1 MIVTLDA
8 NLDFLTWRKSNL
20 PSNHSSKKLKPLVD
34 ALFDRILP
42 LGVIQLVTGATRLE
56 RGQPKAGLDH
66 FYTNKPD
73 KLSSMQT
80 YSTGMSDHKLL
91 KCTRFSKSFRPRPR
105 LTRKRMFKNFDP
117 IIFKQKL
124 ADSNLEEI
132 CDCTDVNQAAELL
145 VNKMCNVLDQIAPV
159 RTIQTKSR
167 YAPWLS
173 EETKNL
179 QNERNAAQKTAS
191 QTDLQEDWRLFRSL
205 RNQVTARLRDDKREW
220 EKKQLDDKENTPT
233 QIWSRVKGWLGWGGG
248 GSPTQIF
255 YQGKIV
261 TSPGGLSSCMNKFF
275 LDKVKRLRN
284 SIPLVH
290 SDPLLKMKEAM
301 ENRTCSFSLQEISVE
316 DVIKVISSL
325 KNSSATGTDY
335 IDTRTIKLSA
345 ELIAPA
351 LAHVINLSISSGIFP
366 SVWKHAKVI
375 PLLKS
380 PNIDPLQPK
389 SYRPV
394 ALLPVLSKVLEKVV
408 FKQLVE
414 YLEENNLIHPN
425 LHGSRSGHSTAT
437 ALIQLYDRWAEE
449 IEQEKMVGVL
459 VCDQSAA
466 FDLCDHSLLLEK
478 LRLMGVKNTE
488 LAWLGSY
495 LTGRRQSCFIDG
507 NMSTPLDLLDCGV
520 PQGSIGGPLL
530 WLCFTCDQPDVTHE
544 HPVAGQDTHRG
555 CGGDQGLGQV
565 VPGGNGDCGTMV
577 GYVDDG
583 AFSYAHSDPAILS
596 QVLTR
601 KYNLLENW
609 ISGNKLVINPE
620 KTHLMV
626 LGSRKIAAQRR
637 NVCIQAGEFVIKP
650 TESETLLGGNLHQ
663 SL

>member
-1 MIVTLDA
+1 M
-8 NLDFLTWRKSNL
+8 
-20 PSNHSSKKLKPLVD
+20 
-34 ALFDRILP
+34 
-42 LGVIQLVTGATRLE
+42 
-56 RGQPKAGLDH
+56 
-66 FYTNKPD
+66 
-73 KLSSMQT
+73 
-80 YSTGMSDHKLL
+80 
-91 KCTRFSKSFRPRPR
+91 
-105 LTRKRMFKNFDP
+105 
-117 IIFKQKL
+117 
-124 ADSNLEEI
+124 
-132 CDCTDVNQAAELL
+132 
-145 VNKMCNVLDQIAPV
+145 
-159 RTIQTKSR
+159 
-167 YAPWLS
+167 
-173 EETKNL
+173 
-179 QNERNAAQKTAS
+179 
-191 QTDLQEDWRLFRSL
+191 
-205 RNQVTARLRDDKREW
+205 
-220 EKKQLDDKENTPT
+220 
-233 QIWSRVKGWLGWGGG
+233 
-248 GSPTQIF
+248 
-255 YQGKIV
+255 
-261 TSPGGLSSCMNKFF
+261 
-275 LDKVKRLRN
+275 
-284 SIPLVH
+284 
-290 SDPLLKMKEAM
+290 
-301 ENRTCSFSLQEISVE
+301 
-316 DVIKVISSL
+316 
-325 KNSSATGTDY
+325 
-335 IDTRTIKLSA
+335 
-345 ELIAPA
+345 
-351 LAHVINLSISSGIFP
+351 
-366 SVWKHAKVI
+366 
-375 PLLKS
+375 
-380 PNIDPLQPK
+380 
-389 SYRPV
+389 
-394 ALLPVLSKVLEKVV
+394 